1 MNITDVI
8 LSEKNINDISVI
20 CKSFIQQNYNIS
32 LEYSTLQTILR
43 NILIKHINYYNHNPP
58 IPPVEEL
65 NKRAIGEVRNFVLE
79 QKQGKPLPQPQLLQ
93 QQLPQPQPQLLQQQ
107 LPQQQLPQQQ
117 LPQQQQPLPQQYVPP
132 QLPQQQISQQQLPQP
147 QSQPQLPQPQ
157 PQQLVPPQL
166 SSSSYK
172 YEYEY
177 ESDQPR
183 TELLNEKSEDD
194 FMKKL
199 QILEMQRQ
207 ENITMQ
213 KPAEDPVPKDTN
225 KMPTQV
231 PAQPTNTIIYM
242 NSSSTN
248 QDLRNIKPIV
258 LHGSNRM
265 WLHIQERNILTF
277 NGPLPDS
284 TQIRLSQVLLPKR
297 ISRNTPCINV
307 CIKSATDKVTDIL
320 CHIDKEGSIWDI
332 WKPVSHVFSYIKTFA
347 CPWTILLQDIFN
359 TPLAMGK
366 DAIKIINVKQLVNEN
381 TKIIVERNIDLESY
395 GQILVQL
402 INTEGENRIE
412 KINTLHVYDNQ
423 IELDGNYSWIKADNS
438 DIYICNLQAQAYIIF
453 EMEKISD
460 NDSNK

>member
-1 MNITDVI
+1 
-8 LSEKNINDISVI
+8 
-20 CKSFIQQNYNIS
+20 
-32 LEYSTLQTILR
+32 
-43 NILIKHINYYNHNPP
+43 
-58 IPPVEEL
+58 
-65 NKRAIGEVRNFVLE
+65 
-79 QKQGKPLPQPQLLQ
+79 
-93 QQLPQPQPQLLQQQ
+93 
-107 LPQQQLPQQQ
+107 
-117 LPQQQQPLPQQYVPP
+117 
-132 QLPQQQISQQQLPQP
+132 
-147 QSQPQLPQPQ
+147 
-157 PQQLVPPQL
+157 
-166 SSSSYK
+166 
-172 YEYEY
+172 
-177 ESDQPR
+177 
-183 TELLNEKSEDD
+183 
-194 FMKKL
+194 MKKL

-207 ENITMQ
+207 ENIVMQ
-213 KPAEDPVPKDTN
+213 KPTEDPVPKDAN
-225 KMPTQV
+225 KMSSQL

-242 NSSSTN
+242 NSSSAN

-297 ISRNTPCINV
+297 ISRNTPCINI

-381 TKIIVERNIDLESY
+381 TKIIVDRNIDLESY
-395 GQILVQL
+395 GQILVQI

-412 KINTLHVYDNQ
+412 KINTLHVYENQ
-423 IELDGNYSWIKADNS
+423 IELDGNYSWIKANDCDS
-438 DIYICNLQAQAYIIF
+438 YICNLQAQAYIIF
-453 EMEKISD
+453 EMEKMTEAISSND
-460 NDSNK
+460 NTSSKE